1 MEGSHSGLVHTLGKR
16 TCPQGYRGF
25 ESLPLRQLPF
35 RTLST
40 SIVLPMDNQSQI
52 DEIKRKIDIVE
63 MINGYTALKKAGRN
77 YKALCPFHNEKT
89 PSFMVSP
96 DRQIFK
102 CFGCSEGGDVF
113 AFYQKLEGVE
123 FGEALKTL
131 ADRTGVKLADYKE
144 TGVQKQKETYL
155 KLHDLAAS
163 FYHYILTK
171 HKIGEKALGYLQA
184 RGVNQKSIKD
194 FKLGF
199 APNKTKALLDFLTKK
214 GYGVGDAVVAG
225 LALTSSGQPRDRFWG
240 RIMFPIFDSQDRV
253 IAFSGRS
260 LGETEPKYLN
270 SPDTPIFNKSR
281 SIYGIN
287 LAKQAIKKDKTA
299 VLVEGN
305 FDVISSHQVG
315 VSNTVAP
322 LGTALTGFQVEMIKR
337 WAENLIVAFDT
348 DLAGD
353 AAAKRGIELAETAGL
368 NTRVAHLI
376 QGKDPDE
383 IIKKNPLEWKK
394 AIEEAEPVYDFY
406 VNAAL
411 KRFDANSA
419 EGKKRVAAVVLPELA
434 RIEDEIMKAHYLQIL
449 AAKLGVDEEVLRRSI
464 QKYEGGTPK
473 LADVKEVLEKP
484 LSEKGRLLIEKY
496 LLSLIIQSGNLP
508 AEVNEKLIED
518 SNISQVFLKVKD
530 FIKDEGRFKVKTF
543 IRSLPAALLPIFD
556 ELLLHE
562 IDEELLADEEKIFKE
577 VAYCVGRLKEL
588 NLRTKLKDLS
598 IAIKQAESA
607 GNPEKVLHLSE
618 KFRDL
623 SKILNNLEVK

>member
-1 MEGSHSGLVHTLGKR
+1 M
-16 TCPQGYRGF
+16 
-25 ESLPLRQLPF
+25 PF
-35 RTLST
+35 CTLST
-40 SIVLPMDNQSQI
+40 SIVLLMDNQSQI

-63 MINGYTALKKAGRN
+63 MINGYTALKKSGRN

-113 AFYQKLEGVE
+113 AFYQKVEGVE

-131 ADRTGVKLADYKE
+131 AERTGVKLADYKE

-163 FYHYILTK
+163 FYHYILTQ
-171 HKIGEKALGYLQA
+171 HKIGERALKYLQA

-240 RIMFPIFDSQDRV
+240 RIMFPIFDTQDRV

-260 LGETEPKYLN
+260 LGDTEPKYLN
-270 SPDTPIFNKSR
+270 SPETPIFNKSR

-287 LAKQAIKKDKTA
+287 LAKQAIKKVKGA

-305 FDVISSHQVG
+305 LDVISSHQVG
-315 VSNTVAP
+315 VGNTVAP

-406 VNAAL
+406 INAAL
-411 KRFDANSA
+411 KRFDGATA
-419 EGKKRVAAVVLPELA
+419 EGKKRVAAAVLPELS
-434 RIEDEIMKAHYLQIL
+434 RIDDEIMKAHYLQIL
-449 AAKLGVDEEVLRRSI
+449 SSKLGVDEEVLRRSI
-464 QKYEGGTPK
+464 QKYEGSTPK

-496 LLSLIIQSGNLP
+496 LLSLVIQSGNLP
-508 AEVNEKLIED
+508 EEVSEKLIED
-518 SNISQVFLKVKD
+518 SNISQVFLKVRD
-530 FIKDEGRFKVKTF
+530 FIQDEGRFKVKTF
-543 IRSLPAALLPIFD
+543 IRSLPAALLPTFD

-562 IDEELLADEEKIFKE
+562 IDEDLLADEEKIFKE

-598 IAIKQAESA
+598 VAIKQAESA